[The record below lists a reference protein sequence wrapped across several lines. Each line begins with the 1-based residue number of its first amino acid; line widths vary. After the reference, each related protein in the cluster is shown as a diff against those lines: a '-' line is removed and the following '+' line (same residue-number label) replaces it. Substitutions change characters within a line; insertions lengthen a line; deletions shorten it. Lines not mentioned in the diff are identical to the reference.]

1 MAKLLQD
8 RVALITGAGRGIG
21 RCHALLFAELG
32 AKVVVNDFGG
42 AGDGTGQSSSPAQ
55 DVVDEICALG
65 GEAVADF
72 GDVSKPDDA
81 KAMVAKAI
89 DTFGTLDSV
98 VNNAGILRDRTLL
111 KMTLEDWE
119 TVVSVNLTGTFLVTQ
134 AAGKYWRDKAKE
146 SGAPVA
152 ARIVNTSSGSGL
164 FGNFGQAN
172 YAAAKG
178 GVASLTIMT
187 AMELGR
193 YGVTA
198 NAIAPAAKTRLIG
211 TIPGRDIG
219 LNQEYDAKDPKH
231 VSPLVAWLASE
242 EAGDINAQFFGVQG
256 EMIGI
261 VEGYVPGGI
270 ARKPGGFAVEDI
282 APIVRELAAGVRERP
297 NAIQSF
303 SEEFNGY

>member
-1 MAKLLQD
+1 MTQLLKD

-42 AGDGTGQSSSPAQ
+42 AGDGTGQSTGPAQ
-55 DVVDEICALG
+55 DVVDEIRAMG

-72 GDVSKPDDA
+72 GDVSDPEDA
-81 KAMVAKAI
+81 AAMVQRAV
-89 DTFGTLDSV
+89 DTFGSLDAV
-98 VNNAGILRDRTLL
+98 VNNAGILRDATLL
-111 KMTLEDWE
+111 KTDLADWE
-119 TVVSVNLTGTFLVTQ
+119 IVLKVNLTGTFLVTR
-134 AAGKYWRDKAKE
+134 AAGRYWRDKAKDT
-146 SGAPVA
+146 GAPVS

-164 FGNFGQAN
+164 FGNFGQSN

-178 GVASLTIMT
+178 GVASLTVMT

-211 TIPGRDIG
+211 TIPGRDASLSEG
-219 LNQEYDAKDPKH
+219 YDPKDPKH
-231 VSPLVAWLASE
+231 ISPLVAWLASE
-242 EAGDINAQFFGVQG
+242 EAGDVNAQFFGVQG

-270 ARKPGGFAVEDI
+270 ARKPGGFAIDDI
-282 APIVRELAAGVRERP
+282 APVVRDLVSNVRKRP
-297 NAIQSF
+297 NAIESF

>member
-1 MAKLLQD
+1 MTQLLKD

-42 AGDGTGQSSSPAQ
+42 AGDGTGQSTGPAQ
-55 DVVDEICALG
+55 DVVDEIRAMG

-72 GDVSKPDDA
+72 GDVSDPEDA
-81 KAMVAKAI
+81 AAMVQRAV
-89 DTFGTLDSV
+89 DSFGSLDAV
-98 VNNAGILRDRTLL
+98 VNNAGILRDATLL
-111 KMTLEDWE
+111 KTDLADWE
-119 TVVSVNLTGTFLVTQ
+119 IVLKVNLTGTFLVTR
-134 AAGKYWRDKAKE
+134 AAGRYWRDKAKE
-146 SGAPVA
+146 TGAPVS

-164 FGNFGQAN
+164 FGNFGQSN

-178 GVASLTIMT
+178 GVASLTVMT

-211 TIPGRDIG
+211 TIPGRDASLSEG
-219 LNQEYDAKDPKH
+219 YDPKDPKH
-231 VSPLVAWLASE
+231 ISPLVAWLASE
-242 EAGDINAQFFGVQG
+242 EAGDVNAQFFGVQG

-270 ARKPGGFAVEDI
+270 ARKPGGFAIDDI
-282 APIVRELAAGVRERP
+282 APVVRDLVSNVRKRP
-297 NAIQSF
+297 NAIESF

>member
-1 MAKLLQD
+1 MSKLLQD

-42 AGDGTGQSSSPAQ
+42 AGDGTGQSEGPAQ
-55 DVVDEICALG
+55 DVVNEIRAMG

-72 GDVSKPDDA
+72 GDVSNPEHA
-81 KAMVAKAI
+81 ETMVARAVSE
-89 DTFGTLDSV
+89 FGSLDAV
-98 VNNAGILRDRTLL
+98 VNNAGILRDSTLL
-111 KMTLEDWE
+111 KTSHEDWE
-119 TVVSVNLTGTFLVTQ
+119 IVLQVNLTGTFLVTR
-134 AAGKYWRDKAKE
+134 AAGRYWRDKAKE
-146 SGAPVA
+146 TGAPVT

-164 FGNFGQAN
+164 FGNFGQSN

-178 GVASLTIMT
+178 GVASLTVMT

-211 TIPGRDIG
+211 TIPGRDVS
-219 LNQEYDAKDPKH
+219 LNDGYDPKDPKH
-231 VSPLVAWLASE
+231 ISPLVAWLASE
-242 EAGDINAQFFGVQG
+242 EAGDVNAQFFGVQG

-270 ARKPGGFAVEDI
+270 ARKPGGFALEDI
-282 APIVRELAAGVRERP
+282 APVVRDLAAKVRVRP
-297 NAIQSF
+297 NAIESF
-303 SEEFNGY
+303 SETFNGY

>member
-1 MAKLLQD
+1 MTKLLQD

-32 AKVVVNDFGG
+32 AKVVVNDYGG
-42 AGDGTGQSSSPAQ
+42 TGDGTGQSQGPAQ
-55 DVVDEICALG
+55 DVVDEIRAMG

-72 GDVSKPDDA
+72 GDVSNPDHA
-81 KAMVAKAI
+81 EAMVARGVEA
-89 DTFGTLDSV
+89 FGRLDAV
-98 VNNAGILRDRTLL
+98 VNNAGILRDSTLL
-111 KMTLEDWE
+111 KTSLEDWE
-119 TVVSVNLTGTFLVTQ
+119 IVLKVNLTGTFLVTR
-134 AAGKYWRDKAKE
+134 AAGRYWRDRAKE
-146 SGAPVA
+146 SGSPVA

-164 FGNFGQAN
+164 FGNFGQSN

-211 TIPGRDIG
+211 TIPGRDASLSEG
-219 LNQEYDAKDPKH
+219 YDPKDPKH
-231 VSPLVAWLASE
+231 ISPLVAWLASE
-242 EAGDINAQFFGVQG
+242 EAGDITAQFFGVQG

-270 ARKPGGFAVEDI
+270 ARKPGGFAIEDI
-282 APIVRELAAGVRERP
+282 APVVRDLAAKVRPRP
-297 NAIQSF
+297 NAIESF
-303 SEEFNGY
+303 SEAFNGY